1 MKEYEVTRKDVKKH
15 PTNPNWTMPKTWG
28 VWKLPDEATGE
39 RYRMGNNPL
48 VEKELTKK
56 FGGCELVALYTSR
69 VKAQEHADELNG

>member
-1 MKEYEVTRKDVKKH
+1 MKEHEVTRKDVKRH

-28 VWKLPDEATGE
+28 VWKLPAEAIGE

-56 FGGCELVALYTSR
+56 FGGCGLITLYTSR
-69 VKAQEHADELNG
+69 AKARAHADELNQ